1 MVMAVG
7 LSQYNVALFHTVNH
21 AFFKALL
28 FLSAGAVIHSFN
40 DEQDVRKMG
49 GLIKFLPFIYSVMI
63 VGTLS
68 LLATP
73 FLSGFYSK
81 DLILELAYGKYKFSG
96 MYAYLLG
103 SITAGLTAFY
113 SFRLISLV
121 FLSSPNGNKNSYLN
135 SHESNISIILPLI
148 ILSLFS
154 IFFGYLFSDMFVG
167 IGSDFFGNS
176 LFIHPNNI
184 NLVEAEYSLNL
195 FIKLLPTILS
205 FLGAII
211 GLILYNQTPY
221 ILNIFNEYSII
232 KNLYRFFNGKY
243 YFDVIYNNYIFS
255 NGFKFGYLISK
266 QIDRGV
272 IELLGP
278 HGLSSLFNSFSLNI
292 SKLDTG
298 LITTYALYF
307 TISLLFLISVV
318 FSNYLFDLQSFN
330 DFIRLMI
337 LLTFTLYVSQRKD
350 KIN

>member
-1 MVMAVG
+1 MFQ
-7 LSQYNVALFHTVNH
+7 S
-21 AFFKALL
+21 
-28 FLSAGAVIHSFN
+28 
-40 DEQDVRKMG
+40 QDVRKMG

-121 FLSSPNGNKNSYLN
+121 FLANPNGNKQSYLN
-135 SHESNISIILPLI
+135 SHESNSAAIIPLI

-167 IGSDFFGNS
+167 MGSDFFGNS

-184 NLVEAEYSLNL
+184 TLVEAEYSLNL
-195 FIKLLPTILS
+195 VIKLLPTIFS
-205 FLGAII
+205 FLGSLI

-221 ILNIFNEYSII
+221 LLALITEYSHI
-232 KNLYRFFNGKY
+232 KKIYGFLNGKY

-255 NGFKFGYLISK
+255 NGFKLGYIISK
-266 QIDRGV
+266 KMDRGV
-272 IELLGP
+272 IELVGP
-278 HGLSSLFNSFSLNI
+278 HGLSNLIYYFSKDL

-307 TISLLFLISVV
+307 TIVFLFLISLV
-318 FSNYLFDLQSFN
+318 FSWFLFDIQSPN
-330 DFIRLMI
+330 DFTRLMI
-337 LLTFTLYVSQRKD
+337 MLIFTLYVSNNKLS
-350 KIN
+350 K